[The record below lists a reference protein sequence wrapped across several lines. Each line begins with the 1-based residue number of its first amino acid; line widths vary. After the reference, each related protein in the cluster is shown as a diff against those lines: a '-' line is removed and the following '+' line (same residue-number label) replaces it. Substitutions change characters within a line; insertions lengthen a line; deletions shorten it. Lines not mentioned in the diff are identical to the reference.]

1 MTALRFFSF
10 LCSLFPLLFLLVFP
24 CLAAE
29 ERPTHFTY
37 VPRNQSRT
45 GDFKVVTVP
54 AISPRQAKIDAQTY
68 HIGWDAVDSWMGQS
82 RVMYN
87 VLLKKRPPYVP
98 GTPPIPRPILKTR

>member
-1 MTALRFFSF
+1 MLKF
-10 LCSLFPLLFLLVFP
+10 LIVSGVDAVKFLLLLFFFLSP
-24 CLAAE
+24 CFAAE
-29 ERPTHFTY
+29 ERPTRLTY
-37 VPRNQSRT
+37 VPRNQSKP

-87 VLLKKRPPYVP
+87 VLLKKRPPHIP
-98 GTPPIPRPILKTR
+98 GTQPIPRPIRK